1 MTYDVIIIGGGC
13 AGLTAGIYCG
23 RADLKTLIFC
33 GGFDDKGGM
42 LSKTSDVENFPGFP
56 DGILGYDLVANMEK
70 QAVKYSVEIKNEYVC
85 SISKNDDIFSV
96 STDTETFDTKTII
109 ICTGTTPRKLGLEN
123 EDTLWSH
130 GISSCAVCDGAL
142 YKKKKIVVVGGGDSA
157 MEEALFLT
165 KFSDVILIHRKD
177 TLRASKIMQNR
188 VLSNKKITIYYN
200 TVVTKLNGTNKLES
214 INIKNLENNNEEMLE
229 VNGLFYGLGSYPNT
243 EKFKDLV
250 DLDENGYIIVGD
262 EEYKTVSSVR
272 GIFAAGDVHDTIY
285 RQAITAAGFGCQA
298 GLDVIKYINNELKE
312 SV

>member
-23 RADLKTLIFC
+23 RAELKTLIFC
-33 GGFDDKGGM
+33 GGFDNKGGM
-42 LSKTSDVENFPGFP
+42 LSKTSEVENFPGFP

-70 QAVKYSVEIKNEYVC
+70 QAIKYNVEIKNEYVC
-85 SISKNDDIFSV
+85 SISKNNIYFDV
-96 STDTETFDTKTII
+96 MTENETLHTKTII
-109 ICTGTTPRKLGLEN
+109 ICTGTTPRKLGLDNEEN
-123 EDTLWSH
+123 LWSH

-142 YKKKKIVVVGGGDSA
+142 FKKKKIVVVGGGDSA

-177 TLRASKIMQNR
+177 TFRASKIMQNR
-188 VLSNKKITIYYN
+188 VITNQKITIYYN

-214 INIKNLENNNEEMLE
+214 INIKNLENNNEYVLK
-229 VNGLFYGLGSYPNT
+229 VDGLFYGLGSYPNT
-243 EKFKDLV
+243 EKFKDLIE
-250 DLDENGYIIVGD
+250 LDDNGYVVIGD
-262 EEYKTVSSVR
+262 KEYSSMSSVD
-272 GIFAAGDVHDTIY
+272 GIFAAGDVHDIKY

-298 GLDVIKYINNELKE
+298 GLDVINYINNESKE